1 MAKQGEIDYLEK
13 LGPGGGEHAGGKPF
27 SDPYCG
33 RMLTDLGGVFMV
45 LPKPPARVL
54 DLGCGGGWTS
64 VFLAR
69 HGYSVVGQDIAPD
82 MIAVAERNRDAAG
95 PLDLS
100 FVVSDYE
107 SLEFRDAFDAA
118 LFYDALHHAED
129 PAAALASAY
138 RALKPGGVLLTI
150 EPGDGH
156 AAAEASLHAVETFGV
171 TERDMPPSEIARLA
185 RAVGFR
191 VSRVYPTPKMLAMI
205 QYEMP
210 ELARLPNWISD
221 LVRWGGMGWLMLAAK
236 RWRGGMVVLR
246 KPHRD

>member
-1 MAKQGEIDYLEK
+1 MAKQGEIDYLEN

-27 SDPYCG
+27 SDEYCG
-33 RMLTDLGGVFMV
+33 RMLVDMGGVFMV
-45 LPKPPARVL
+45 LPPPPARVL

-64 VFLAR
+64 RFLAR
-69 HGYSVVGQDIAPD
+69 RGYAVVGQDIAPD
-82 MIAVAERNRDAAG
+82 MIAVAEANRVAAG
-95 PLDLS
+95 PLDLA

-107 SLEFRDAFDAA
+107 SLGFRDEFDVA

-138 RALKPGGVLLTI
+138 RALKPGGRLVTI

-156 AAAEASLHAVETFGV
+156 AAAEGSLHAVEAFGV
-171 TERDMPPSEIARLA
+171 TERDMPPRDIVRLGRKA
-185 RAVGFR
+185 GFR
-191 VSRVYPTPKMLAMI
+191 ASRVYPTPKMLAMI

-210 ELARLPNWISD
+210 ALARLLPWLSD

-246 KPHRD
+246 K